1 MNGTIELKKAI
12 MINDKKVQKL
22 KYDTDEITSELFA
35 EAESKKMK
43 ASGSKGGNLSGA
55 MELDYGLHLYLGFAS
70 IIAVNGDY
78 AYEDLERVKG
88 PDLIQITKVGR
99 NFFNCI
105 GRISGRQLRRAIRDY
120 SRTFHTST
128 SELERKRVI
137 DFIVEYAEAAE
148 DLAAEQKRRQK
159 SKPPQVLKHK
169 KGRRR

>member
-70 IIAVNGDY
+70 IIAVNDDY
-78 AYEDLERVKG
+78 AFEDLERVKG

-99 NFFNCI
+99 NFLI
-105 GRISGRQLRRAIRDY
+105 VSGASADDSSDEQSETTPDA
-120 SRTFHTST
+120 STPQSATS
-128 SELERKRVI
+128 KK
-137 DFIVEYAEAAE
+137 E
-148 DLAAEQKRRQK
+148 D
-159 SKPPQVLKHK
+159 
-169 KGRRR
+169 

>member
-55 MELDYGLHLYLGFAS
+55 MELDYCLHLYLGFAS

-78 AYEDLERVKG
+78 AFEDLERVKG

-99 NFFNCI
+99 NFLI
-105 GRISGRQLRRAIRDY
+105 ASGASADDNSDEQSETTPDA
-120 SRTFHTST
+120 STPQSATS
-128 SELERKRVI
+128 KK
-137 DFIVEYAEAAE
+137 E
-148 DLAAEQKRRQK
+148 D
-159 SKPPQVLKHK
+159 
-169 KGRRR
+169 